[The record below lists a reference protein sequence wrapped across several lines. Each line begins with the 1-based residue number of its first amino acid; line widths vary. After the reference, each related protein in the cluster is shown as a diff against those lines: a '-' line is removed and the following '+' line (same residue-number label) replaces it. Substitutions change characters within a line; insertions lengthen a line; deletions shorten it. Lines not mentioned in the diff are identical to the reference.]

1 MPRENSIEHKIG
13 LRQHS
18 PNTASDQ
25 PNDKVNIY
33 LFKINNRN
41 NSKKI

>member
-1 MPRENSIEHKIG
+1 MPRENGIEPKTG
-13 LRQHS
+13 LRQHC
-18 PNTASDQ
+18 PNTALDQ

-41 NSKKI
+41 N